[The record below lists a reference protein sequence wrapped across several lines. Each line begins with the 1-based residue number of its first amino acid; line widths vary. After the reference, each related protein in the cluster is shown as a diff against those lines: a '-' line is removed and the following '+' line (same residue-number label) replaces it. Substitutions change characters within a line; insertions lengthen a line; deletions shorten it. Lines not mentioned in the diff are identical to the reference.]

1 MSNSRQIYKN
11 LIKPML
17 VYSPLLHFIDV
28 SGSAYFPSLFAVT
41 EALCSLIY
49 LVWSTITHM
58 KSMI

>member
-1 MSNSRQIYKN
+1 
-11 LIKPML
+11 ML